1 MAVLPGNSPAALLL
15 HPEPLLVQN
24 LIQPGAQPP
33 EKGNEVLT
41 QAAHGQAQNKC
52 RKHWQ
57 GGREQP
63 GACRCQSTGA
73 RARGCSSE
81 A

>member
-33 EKGNEVLT
+33 GKGNEVLT
-41 QAAHGQAQNKC
+41 QTAHGWA
-52 RKHWQ
+52 
-57 GGREQP
+57 
-63 GACRCQSTGA
+63 
-73 RARGCSSE
+73 
-81 A
+81 